1 MPPSSESYTFAKKS
15 LGLESQIARR
25 LTACLYL
32 FVFPLSFATRT
43 DLLSD
48 LDFFHLPYYSLSLGA
63 TLSCAAFQVCSLA
76 A

>member
-1 MPPSSESYTFAKKS
+1 MPPFSESHTFAQKS

-25 LTACLYL
+25 LAACLYL
-32 FVFPLSFATRT
+32 FVHLSFATKS

-63 TLSCAAFQVCSLA
+63 TPSCAAFQVCSLA